1 MLPVGEG
8 EAVGSDVGGGQ
19 FGLEVIGGEVVSA
32 GGLGEV
38 AEAAVDHGAIPEGT
52 VLLFEEEKVARG
64 VDARREP
71 GGLEEQEG

>member
-1 MLPVGEG
+1 MFPVGKG
-8 EAVGSDVGGGQ
+8 EAVGGDVGGGQ
-19 FGLEVIGGEVVSA
+19 FGLEVIGGEMVSA
-32 GGLGEV
+32 GGLVEM
-38 AEAAVDHGAIPEGT
+38 AEATVDHGAVPEGT